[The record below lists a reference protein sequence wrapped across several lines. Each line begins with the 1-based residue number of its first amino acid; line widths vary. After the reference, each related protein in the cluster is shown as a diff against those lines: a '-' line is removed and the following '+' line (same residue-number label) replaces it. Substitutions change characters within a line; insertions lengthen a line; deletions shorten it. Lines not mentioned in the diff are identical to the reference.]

1 MCHLWVILWVPSVKA
16 RSRSDNWVISVSGSC
31 SSCSASNRDRHSSHN
46 WCSQLQFFLGIFIG
60 FWWGGLVE
68 INQEHT
74 QLSDWF
80 VFVPCFMLKQC
91 RTLIL
96 RQFYFCC
103 FNWFQTFAPMMNWSD
118 MTVTAASWLL
128 ILLTYLSY
136 EARSSQACLN
146 PVKVIAEWLLSAPP
160 AVQIETQLC
169 SSPWLGCL

>member
-1 MCHLWVILWVPSVKA
+1 MVKMA
-16 RSRSDNWVISVSGSC
+16 KLSNHWLLISVSGSC
-31 SSCSASNRDRHSSHN
+31 FSCSSNRDRHSRHSRD
-46 WCSQLQFFLGIFIG
+46 WWMFTISAFSSDFRGIFMMRSCWDQSVLTHSVVRPI
-60 FWWGGLVE
+60 
-68 INQEHT
+68 
-74 QLSDWF
+74 
-80 VFVPCFMLKQC
+80 CFCAMFYVKKQC

-103 FNWFQTFAPMMNWSD
+103 FNWFQTFAMVMNWSD

-128 ILLTYLSY
+128 ILLTYLCY
-136 EARSSQACLN
+136 NARSSQACLD